1 MNHKLECS
9 KKHRPYSFSAEPEVF
24 DPIMKKIEA
33 LAIEQRASR
42 SFIIANIIL
51 EHFNSENCCKQ
62 PADWSRK
69 LSEKSN

>member
-42 SFIIANIIL
+42 SFIIARIIL
-51 EHFNSENCCKQ
+51 DYFNVENNCERPYDYSKRIR
-62 PADWSRK
+62 SK
-69 LSEKSN
+69 T